1 MWTRW
6 AARDACAHSQ
16 RRRWPRRCTS
26 WPPAIWLASL
36 LVSPS
41 SQTTKTACARQALS
55 DASAAL
61 TEMLA
66 LPAERLLQQALR
78 RTSLALRHIRHK
90 QEAAAAAG
98 QHKKQAGAG
107 RAALRSEIKRELRR
121 FRTPPALE
129 PAW

>member
-1 MWTRW
+1 
-6 AARDACAHSQ
+6 
-16 RRRWPRRCTS
+16 
-26 WPPAIWLASL
+26 
-36 LVSPS
+36 
-41 SQTTKTACARQALS
+41 
-55 DASAAL
+55 
-61 TEMLA
+61 MLA

-129 PAW
+129 PAWRAPGHDAGTVYQECAFVFGAEGEREMLCVAVKRTHERKRRGEADA